1 MTTTDDATLRRFA
14 EMSDDELRR
23 VAYQLTLESLVV
35 MDMLYLRAHPDAP
48 RVGPLGPPWAGLR
61 SAGVVVGRRQTECG
75 CVIHSSDDHL
85 VDVAEM
91 LDGPTALVDV
101 DDVAAW
107 RVAELRVCG
116 DPLARVELRED
127 VREPA
132 SFGYVPPSGSRH
144 YQIVVVRGDG
154 GEERF
159 L

>member
-1 MTTTDDATLRRFA
+1 MIASDEISLRRLNDA
-14 EMSDDELRR
+14 SDDDLRR
-23 VAYQLTLESLVV
+23 VAYQLALESLVV
-35 MDMLYLRAHPDAP
+35 MNLLYLRAHPDAP
-48 RVGPLGPPWAGLR
+48 RIGPLGPPWDGLR

-91 LDGPTALVDV
+91 LSGPRPSLVDV

-116 DPLARVELRED
+116 DPIARVELRED
-127 VREPA
+127 RHPSYDA
-132 SFGYVPPSGSRH
+132 PPGPRH
-144 YQIVVVRGDG
+144 YRIVVVRGDG

-159 L
+159 P